1 MTIVNRPDLSARTEL
16 SKSQLTTADYCQTA
30 AWWNIHDRRPMLPSE
45 RLTFGSAIDAA
56 CEQMVYAAS
65 RGLDAGG
72 KAMQAALEVAA
83 RDGMDLDWDEVNAA
97 INGFRDHVMPTI
109 DWTDAVVQ
117 PTVRAE
123 IEGLGPCSGHPDI
136 ILADGTILDVKTGKQ
151 HKTPFG
157 TELGFY
163 TLLVEAPNLDL
174 GDFSPGPSEPK
185 YQVPRVGYLTWL
197 RFAKPMWEAT
207 IIPVTDELRR
217 YAMARALAFARAR
230 DLDAHV
236 NEGEA
241 SPVNYTLTGGP
252 KGPGQCATCEYS
264 PANGGPCDIAMRDIE
279 EEKR

>member
-1 MTIVNRPDLSARTEL
+1 MTLVVREDLSHRTEL
-16 SKSQLTTADYCQTA
+16 SKSQLTTADFCQTA
-30 AWWNIHDRRPMLPSE
+30 AWFGIHDRRPMLPSE

-65 RGLDAGG
+65 RGLSPDS

-83 RDGMDLDWDEVNAA
+83 RDGMDLDWDEVKAA
-97 INGFRDHVMPTI
+97 INGFRDQVMPTI
-109 DWTDAVVQ
+109 DWMDAVVQ
-117 PTVRAE
+117 PTVRAD

-163 TLLVEAPNLDL
+163 ALLVEAA
-174 GDFSPGPSEPK
+174 DFHENNRQHMP
-185 YQVPRVGYLTWL
+185 VPRVGYLTWL
-197 RFAKPMWEAT
+197 RFAKPHWETT
-207 IIPVTDELRR
+207 IIDVTDELRR

-236 NEGEA
+236 NEGE
-241 SPVNYTLTGGP
+241 STPVNYTLTGGP

-264 PANGGPCDIAMRDIE
+264 PANGGPCEIAMRE
-279 EEKR
+279 EVA

>member
-1 MTIVNRPDLSARTEL
+1 MTLVVRDDLSHRSEL
-16 SKSQLTTADYCQTA
+16 SKSQLTTADFCQTA
-30 AWWNIHDRRPMLPSE
+30 AWFGIHDRRPMLPSE

-56 CEQMVYAAS
+56 CEQMVYAAA
-65 RGLDAGG
+65 RGLNPDS

-83 RDGMDLDWDEVNAA
+83 RDGMDLPWDEVSAA
-97 INGFRDHVMPTI
+97 IGGFRDNIMPTI

-163 TLLVEAPNLDL
+163 TLLCEASGLA
-174 GDFSPGPSEPK
+174 
-185 YQVPRVGYLTWL
+185 VPRVGYLTWL
-197 RFAKPMWEAT
+197 RFAKPFWEPT
-207 IIPVTDELRR
+207 IIETTDELRR

-236 NEGEA
+236 NGGEA
-241 SPVNYTLTGGP
+241 SPINYTLTGGP

-264 PANGGPCDIAMRDIE
+264 PANGGPCDIAQRDIE

>member
-1 MTIVNRPDLSARTEL
+1 MALVIRDDLSHRTEL
-16 SKSQLTTADYCQTA
+16 SKSQLTTADFCQTA
-30 AWWNIHDRRPMLPSE
+30 AWFGIHDRRPMLPSE

-56 CEQMVYAAS
+56 CEQMVYAAA

-83 RDGMDLDWDEVNAA
+83 RDGMDLDWNEVSAA
-97 INGFRDHVMPTI
+97 ITGFREQVMPAI

-123 IEGLGPCSGHPDI
+123 IAGLGPCSGHPDI
-136 ILADGTILDVKTGKQ
+136 ILADGTVLDVKTGKQ
-151 HKTPFG
+151 HKSPFG

-163 TLLVEAPNLDL
+163 TLLCEASGLA
-174 GDFSPGPSEPK
+174 
-185 YQVPRVGYLTWL
+185 VPRVGYLTWL
-197 RFAKPMWEAT
+197 RFAKPFWEPT
-207 IIPVTDELRR
+207 IIDVTDELRR

-264 PANGGPCDIAMRDIE
+264 PVNGGPCDIAQRE
-279 EEKR
+279 ATE